1 MEKLPFDI
9 HFCIYN
15 FLEFEKKY
23 EMRFILEDYNQL
35 FINDINKQNISIELI
50 DEYPL
55 GKTIIKKYIYDK
67 NYFYKNLYIDKITLD
82 KINNFKTLK
91 EQNNFIEKILINE
104 IKTKNE
110 VFKINICNRIDYI
123 LSISGKPN
131 KYREYD
137 NYEYEQVDLGTYLNS
152 DCDY

>member
-23 EMRFILEDYNQL
+23 EMRFILEVYNQL

-50 DEYPL
+50 KDHY
-55 GKTIIKKYIYDK
+55 GDTIIKKYIYNED
-67 NYFYKNLYIDKITLD
+67 YFYKNLYIDKITLD

-91 EQNNFIEKILINE
+91 EQNNFIEKILINK
-104 IKTKNE
+104 IKTTNE
-110 VFKINICNRIDYI
+110 VFMIKICNKTPDYI

-137 NYEYEQVDLGTYLNS
+137 NYEYEQVDLVSYINS

>member
-23 EMRFILEDYNQL
+23 EMRFILEDYNKL

-67 NYFYKNLYIDKITLD
+67 NYFYRELYIDKITLD

-104 IKTKNE
+104 IKTTNE
-110 VFKINICNRIDYI
+110 VFMINICNRTDYI
-123 LSISGKPN
+123 LSVGGKPN
-131 KYREYD
+131 KYEEYEEYD
-137 NYEYEQVDLGTYLNS
+137 GPVCLVSNVDT

>member
-1 MEKLPFDI
+1 MQ
-9 HFCIYN
+9 
-15 FLEFEKKY
+15 
-23 EMRFILEDYNQL
+23 FILEVYNQL

-50 DEYPL
+50 EDNY
-55 GKTIIKKYIYDK
+55 GDIIIKKYIYDK

-91 EQNNFIEKILINE
+91 EQNNFIEKILINK

-110 VFKINICNRIDYI
+110 VFKINICNGTPDYI
-123 LSISGKPN
+123 LSVGGKPN
-131 KYREYD
+131 KYEEYEEYD
-137 NYEYEQVDLGTYLNS
+137 GPVCLVSNVDT

>member
-1 MEKLPFDI
+1 MI
-9 HFCIYN
+9 
-15 FLEFEKKY
+15 
-23 EMRFILEDYNQL
+23 FILEDYNQL

-50 DEYPL
+50 EDHYDD
-55 GKTIIKKYIYDK
+55 TIIKKYIYDK

-104 IKTKNE
+104 IKTTNE
-110 VFKINICNRIDYI
+110 VFMINICNRTGYI

-131 KYREYD
+131 KYREYE
-137 NYEYEQVDLGTYLNS
+137 EY
-152 DCDY
+152 DY

>member
-50 DEYPL
+50 NDLYGE
-55 GKTIIKKYIYDK
+55 TIIKKYIYNED
-67 NYFYKNLYIDKITLD
+67 YFYKNLYIDKITLD

-91 EQNNFIEKILINE
+91 EQNNFIEKILINK
-104 IKTKNE
+104 IKTKNK
-110 VFKINICNRIDYI
+110 VFEIIICNRTDYI
-123 LSISGKPN
+123 LSVSGKPN
-131 KYREYD
+131 KYEEYEEYD
-137 NYEYEQVDLGTYLNS
+137 GPVCLLSNVDT

>member
-50 DEYPL
+50 NEYC
-55 GKTIIKKYIYDK
+55 GETIIKKYIYNED
-67 NYFYKNLYIDKITLD
+67 YFLKNLYIDKITLD

-110 VFKINICNRIDYI
+110 VFKINICNRTDYI
-123 LSISGKPN
+123 LSVGGKPN

-137 NYEYEQVDLGTYLNS
+137 NYEYDRTTSTSN
-152 DCDY
+152 

>member
-1 MEKLPFDI
+1 MKKLPFDI

-50 DEYPL
+50 NDYYGE
-55 GKTIIKKYIYDK
+55 TIIKKYIYNED
-67 NYFYKNLYIDKITLD
+67 YFYKNLYIDKITLD

-104 IKTKNE
+104 IKKTNE
-110 VFKINICNRIDYI
+110 VFKINICNKTPDYI
-123 LSISGKPN
+123 LSVGGKPN
-131 KYREYD
+131 KYEEYEEYD
-137 NYEYEQVDLGTYLNS
+137 GPVCLVSNVDT

>member
-50 DEYPL
+50 NDLYGE
-55 GKTIIKKYIYDK
+55 TIIKKYIYNED
-67 NYFYKNLYIDKITLD
+67 YFYKNLYIDKIILD

-91 EQNNFIEKILINE
+91 EQNNFIEKLLINE
-104 IKTKNE
+104 LKTKNE

-123 LSISGKPN
+123 LSVGGKPN
-131 KYREYD
+131 KYEEYKEYD
-137 NYEYEQVDLGTYLNS
+137 GPVCLLSNVDS

>member
-23 EMRFILEDYNQL
+23 EMRFILEDYNKL

-50 DEYPL
+50 NDYYGE
-55 GKTIIKKYIYDK
+55 TIIKKYIYNED
-67 NYFYKNLYIDKITLD
+67 YFYKNLYIDKITLD

-104 IKTKNE
+104 IKTTNE
-110 VFKINICNRIDYI
+110 VFMINICNRTDYI

-137 NYEYEQVDLGTYLNS
+137 NYDGPVDLVSYINS

>member
-50 DEYPL
+50 NDYYGE
-55 GKTIIKKYIYDK
+55 TIIKKYIYNED
-67 NYFYKNLYIDKITLD
+67 YFYKNLYIDKITLD

-104 IKTKNE
+104 IKTTNE
-110 VFKINICNRIDYI
+110 VFMINICNRTDYI

-131 KYREYD
+131 KYEEYKEYD
-137 NYEYEQVDLGTYLNS
+137 GPVCLLSNVDT

>member
-50 DEYPL
+50 NDYYGE
-55 GKTIIKKYIYDK
+55 TIIKKYIYNED
-67 NYFYKNLYIDKITLD
+67 YFYKNLYIDKITLD

-104 IKTKNE
+104 IKKTNE
-110 VFKINICNRIDYI
+110 VFKINICNKTPDYI
-123 LSISGKPN
+123 LSVGGKPN
-131 KYREYD
+131 KYEEYEEYD
-137 NYEYEQVDLGTYLNS
+137 GPVCLVSNVDT